1 MNMTGRFLRFFLL
14 FVSVLVCVSM
24 EAQTGAAYGAYS
36 PYSVFGVGD
45 LNKEGTA
52 FNRSMGGVGIAN
64 RTRRF
69 INYTNPAAISAIDSS
84 SFMADF
90 GVVENNVVFDQSLDG
105 NRLRSGSNTFNIY
118 NFIMAFPV
126 YRTSGLTSAMMVGI
140 SPFSDVGYDFSNNV
154 TSPDI
159 IGVTNNIRHTHY
171 GEGSVY
177 QLFAGASATLWKRL
191 AVGAEFIYYFG
202 TLDRASGTD
211 FTDASI
217 RDITAGSEMLVRAVT
232 GKFGVQYEQPLG
244 SSLMLTLGATYRM
257 KTNMRGTTTSYQY
270 AELSGIRD
278 TISYRAV
285 DNRSGLSIGDELGV
299 GVSLRSGE
307 RWSVEFNYLR
317 SDWRSSGMDN
327 SSLTGFVTEG
337 FTSSVSQS
345 FRAGFEIVPNRND
358 IRYYLRRCAY
368 RAGVYYDQS
377 YYMFNGNRVDAAG
390 ITLGVTLPVF
400 RLYNGISIGVDL
412 GQRGSMRNMMVR
424 ERYATISVGFNIHDL
439 WFHKPRYE

>member
-1 MNMTGRFLRFFLL
+1 MKMTKGFPRIILL
-14 FVSVLVCVSM
+14 LAFIFACVSVD
-24 EAQTGAAYGAYS
+24 AQTGAAFGGYS
-36 PYSVFGVGD
+36 PYSVFGIGD
-45 LNKEGTA
+45 IAKEGTA
-52 FNRSMGGVGIAN
+52 YNRSMGGVGIAN
-64 RTRRF
+64 RNRRF
-69 INYTNPAAISAIDSS
+69 INCTNPAAISSIDSS

-90 GVVENNVVFDQSLDG
+90 GVMENNVIFDQRLGD
-105 NRLRSGSNTFNIY
+105 RKLRSGNNTFNIH

-126 YRTSGLTSAMMVGI
+126 YRSSALMVGI
-140 SPFSDVGYDFSNNV
+140 TPFSDIGYNFSNYV
-154 TSPDI
+154 TDQGT
-159 IGVTNNIRHTHY
+159 IGVTNNIDHSHY

-177 QLFAGASATLWKRL
+177 QLFAGGGVTFAKRL
-191 AVGAEFIYYFG
+191 SLGAEFIYYFG

-211 FTDASI
+211 FTDASL
-217 RDITAGSEMLVRAVT
+217 RDITAGSEMLVRADT
-232 GKFGVQYEQPLG
+232 GKFGGQYEQPLG

>member
-1 MNMTGRFLRFFLL
+1 MKMTKGFPRIILL
-14 FVSVLVCVSM
+14 LAFIFACVSVD
-24 EAQTGAAYGAYS
+24 AQTGAAFGGYS
-36 PYSVFGVGD
+36 PYSVFGIGD
-45 LNKEGTA
+45 IAKEGTA
-52 FNRSMGGVGIAN
+52 YNRSMGGVGIAN
-64 RTRRF
+64 RNRRF
-69 INYTNPAAISAIDSS
+69 INCTNPAAISSIDSS

-90 GVVENNVVFDQSLDG
+90 GVMENNVIFDQRLGD
-105 NRLRSGSNTFNIY
+105 RKLRSGNNTFNIH

-126 YRTSGLTSAMMVGI
+126 YRSSALMVGI
-140 SPFSDVGYDFSNNV
+140 TPFSDIGYNFSNYV
-154 TSPDI
+154 TDQGT
-159 IGVTNNIRHTHY
+159 IGVTNNIDHSHY

-177 QLFAGASATLWKRL
+177 QLFAGGGVTFAKRL
-191 AVGAEFIYYFG
+191 SLGAEFIYYFG

-278 TISYRAV
+278 TISYRSV

>member
-1 MNMTGRFLRFFLL
+1 MKMTKGFPRIILL
-14 FVSVLVCVSM
+14 LAFIFACVSVD
-24 EAQTGAAYGAYS
+24 AQTGAAFGGYS
-36 PYSVFGVGD
+36 PYSVFGIGD
-45 LNKEGTA
+45 IAKEGTA
-52 FNRSMGGVGIAN
+52 YNRSMGGVGIAN
-64 RTRRF
+64 RNRRF
-69 INYTNPAAISAIDSS
+69 INCTNPAAISSIDSS

-90 GVVENNVVFDQSLDG
+90 GVMENNVIFDQRPGD
-105 NRLRSGSNTFNIY
+105 RKLRSGNNTFNIH

-126 YRTSGLTSAMMVGI
+126 YRSSALMVGI
-140 SPFSDVGYDFSNNV
+140 TPFSDIGYNFSNYV
-154 TSPDI
+154 TDQGT
-159 IGVTNNIRHTHY
+159 IGVTNNIDHSHY

-177 QLFAGASATLWKRL
+177 QLFAGGGVTFAKRL
-191 AVGAEFIYYFG
+191 SLGAEFIYYFG

-345 FRAGFEIVPNRND
+345 FRTGFEIVPNRND

>member
-1 MNMTGRFLRFFLL
+1 MKMTKGFPIRIILL
-14 FVSVLVCVSM
+14 LAFIFACVSVD
-24 EAQTGAAYGAYS
+24 AQTGAAFGGYS
-36 PYSVFGVGD
+36 PYSVFGIGD
-45 LNKEGTA
+45 IAKEGTA
-52 FNRSMGGVGIAN
+52 YNRSMGGVGIAN
-64 RTRRF
+64 RNRRF
-69 INYTNPAAISAIDSS
+69 INCTNPAAISSIDSS

-90 GVVENNVVFDQSLDG
+90 GVMENNVIFDQ
-105 NRLRSGSNTFNIY
+105 RLGDRKFRSGNNTFNIH

-126 YRTSGLTSAMMVGI
+126 YRSSALMVGI
-140 SPFSDVGYDFSNNV
+140 TPFSDIGYNFSNYV
-154 TSPDI
+154 TDQGT
-159 IGVTNNIRHTHY
+159 IGVTNNIDHSHY

-177 QLFAGASATLWKRL
+177 QLFAGGGVTFAKRL
-191 AVGAEFIYYFG
+191 SLGAEFIYYFG

-244 SSLMLTLGATYRM
+244 NSLMLTLGATYRM

-327 SSLTGFVTEG
+327 SSLTGLVTEG

>member
-1 MNMTGRFLRFFLL
+1 
-14 FVSVLVCVSM
+14 
-24 EAQTGAAYGAYS
+24 
-36 PYSVFGVGD
+36 
-45 LNKEGTA
+45 
-52 FNRSMGGVGIAN
+52 MGGVGIAN
-64 RTRRF
+64 RSKRF
-69 INYTNPAAISAIDSS
+69 INIVNPASLTARDSL

-90 GVVENNVVFDQSLDG
+90 GLSESNTIYRQNIDG
-105 NRLRSGSNTFNIY
+105 NKLISGNNTFNIHDFVISFPIY
-118 NFIMAFPV
+118 KSSAF
-126 YRTSGLTSAMMVGI
+126 MVGI
-140 SPFSDVGYDFSNNV
+140 TPFSDIGYNFSNYV
-154 TSPDI
+154 TDQGT
-159 IGVTNNIRHTHY
+159 IGVTNNIDHSHY

-177 QLFAGASATLWKRL
+177 QLFAGGGVTFAKRL
-191 AVGAEFIYYFG
+191 SLGAEFIYYFG

>member
-1 MNMTGRFLRFFLL
+1 MKMTKGFPRIILL
-14 FVSVLVCVSM
+14 LAFIFACVSVD
-24 EAQTGAAYGAYS
+24 AQTGAAFGGYS
-36 PYSVFGVGD
+36 PYSVFGIGD
-45 LNKEGTA
+45 IAKEGTA
-52 FNRSMGGVGIAN
+52 YNRSMGGVGIAN
-64 RTRRF
+64 RNRRF
-69 INYTNPAAISAIDSS
+69 INCTNPAAISSIDSS

-90 GVVENNVVFDQSLDG
+90 GVMENNVIFDQRLGD
-105 NRLRSGSNTFNIY
+105 RKLRSGNNTFNIH

-126 YRTSGLTSAMMVGI
+126 YRSSALMVGI
-140 SPFSDVGYDFSNNV
+140 TPFSDIGYNFSNYV
-154 TSPDI
+154 TDQGT
-159 IGVTNNIRHTHY
+159 IGVTNNIDHSHY

-177 QLFAGASATLWKRL
+177 QLFAGGGVTFAKRL
-191 AVGAEFIYYFG
+191 SLGAEFIYYFG

-412 GQRGSMRNMMVR
+412 GQRDSMRNMMVR

>member
-1 MNMTGRFLRFFLL
+1 
-14 FVSVLVCVSM
+14 
-24 EAQTGAAYGAYS
+24 
-36 PYSVFGVGD
+36 
-45 LNKEGTA
+45 
-52 FNRSMGGVGIAN
+52 
-64 RTRRF
+64 
-69 INYTNPAAISAIDSS
+69 
-84 SFMADF
+84 
-90 GVVENNVVFDQSLDG
+90 
-105 NRLRSGSNTFNIY
+105 
-118 NFIMAFPV
+118 MAFPV

-390 ITLGVTLPVF
+390 ITLGVTLPF

>member
-1 MNMTGRFLRFFLL
+1 MKMTKGFPRIILL
-14 FVSVLVCVSM
+14 LAFIFACVSVD
-24 EAQTGAAYGAYS
+24 AQTGAAFGGYS
-36 PYSVFGVGD
+36 PYSVFGIGD
-45 LNKEGTA
+45 IAKEGTA
-52 FNRSMGGVGIAN
+52 YNRSMGGVGIAN
-64 RTRRF
+64 RNRRF
-69 INYTNPAAISAIDSS
+69 INCTNPAAISSIDSS

-90 GVVENNVVFDQSLDG
+90 GVMENNVIFDQRLGD
-105 NRLRSGSNTFNIY
+105 RKLRSGNNTFNIH

-126 YRTSGLTSAMMVGI
+126 YRSSALMVGI
-140 SPFSDVGYDFSNNV
+140 TPFSDIGYNFSNYV
-154 TSPDI
+154 TDQGT
-159 IGVTNNIRHTHY
+159 IGVTNNIDHSHY

-177 QLFAGASATLWKRL
+177 QLFAGGGVTFAKRL
-191 AVGAEFIYYFG
+191 SLGAEFIYYFG

-345 FRAGFEIVPNRND
+345 FRTGFEIVPNRND

>member
-1 MNMTGRFLRFFLL
+1 MKMTKGFPRIILL
-14 FVSVLVCVSM
+14 LTFIFACVSVD
-24 EAQTGAAYGAYS
+24 AQTGAAFGGYS
-36 PYSVFGVGD
+36 PYSVFGIGD
-45 LNKEGTA
+45 IAKEGTA
-52 FNRSMGGVGIAN
+52 YNRSMGGVGIAN
-64 RTRRF
+64 RNRRF
-69 INYTNPAAISAIDSS
+69 INCTNPAAISSIDSS

-90 GVVENNVVFDQSLDG
+90 GVMENNVIFDQRLGD
-105 NRLRSGSNTFNIY
+105 RKLRSGNNTFNIH

-126 YRTSGLTSAMMVGI
+126 YRSSALMVGI
-140 SPFSDVGYDFSNNV
+140 TPFSDIGYNFSNYV
-154 TSPDI
+154 TDQGT
-159 IGVTNNIRHTHY
+159 IGVTNNIDHSHY

-177 QLFAGASATLWKRL
+177 QLFAGGGVTFAKRL
-191 AVGAEFIYYFG
+191 SLGAEFIYYFG

>member
-1 MNMTGRFLRFFLL
+1 MKMTKGFPRIILL
-14 FVSVLVCVSM
+14 LAFIFACVSVD
-24 EAQTGAAYGAYS
+24 AQTGAAFGGYS
-36 PYSVFGVGD
+36 PYSVFGIGD
-45 LNKEGTA
+45 IAKEGTA
-52 FNRSMGGVGIAN
+52 YNRSMGGVGIAN
-64 RTRRF
+64 RNRRF
-69 INYTNPAAISAIDSS
+69 INCTNPAAISSIDSS

-90 GVVENNVVFDQSLDG
+90 GVMENNVIFDQRLGD
-105 NRLRSGSNTFNIY
+105 RKLRSGNNTFNIH

-126 YRTSGLTSAMMVGI
+126 YRSSALMVGI
-140 SPFSDVGYDFSNNV
+140 TPFSDIGYNFSNYV
-154 TSPDI
+154 TDQGT
-159 IGVTNNIRHTHY
+159 IGVTNNIDHSHY

-177 QLFAGASATLWKRL
+177 QLFAGGGVTFAKRL
-191 AVGAEFIYYFG
+191 SLGAEFIYYFG

-285 DNRSGLSIGDELGV
+285 DNRGGLSIGDELGV